1 MEAAAGT
8 STDDACP
15 CILVINCSGIER
27 LGSLAA
33 PLARCDVT
41 EITTHDAVQTLKA
54 PVSDSVQLVRA
65 LPVDDSGFDGL
76 IVMGGPFSVRTAS
89 SDEGEVHHTVDTA
102 SAVCSLAGL
111 YSVRHSNLVVH
122 LDRAQRQTTS
132 SRIASS

>member
-41 EITTHDAVQTLKA
+41 EITTHDAVQTLKV

-65 LPVDDSGFDGL
+65 LPVDGSGFDGL

-89 SDEGEVHHTVDTA
+89 SDEGEVHRSRDTA
-102 SAVCSLAGL
+102 SARSLISIQ
-111 YSVRHSNLVVH
+111 SVILTCCTH

-132 SRIASS
+132 SRTASS